1 MSDMINGGCLC
12 GKVTYEVENKFEH
25 LFFCHCEQCRKITS
39 SAHASNLFRNVET
52 FRWLKGEDAVK
63 IYNFPNRGFST
74 AFCTQCGSGLPFI
87 NSSGKKVIVPAGSL
101 DGEPVLTSKPEFS
114 VANRHNGIT
123 QAMQH
128 NPLKNSPNEPLHP
141 PYAVHLDTNTRRP

>member
-12 GKVTYEVENKFEH
+12 GKVAYEVENKFEH

-39 SAHASNLFRNVET
+39 SAHASNLFRNIET
-52 FRWLKGEDAVK
+52 FRWLKGEDAVN
-63 IYNFPNRGFST
+63 IYKFPNRGFST

-101 DGEPVLTSKPEFS
+101 NREPVFDKQTRIFCSEQAQWHHTSDT
-114 VANRHNGIT
+114 T
-123 QAMQH
+123 QSFEKFPQ
-128 NPLKNSPNEPLHP
+128 
-141 PYAVHLDTNTRRP
+141 